1 MAIGGRDPGDEHV
14 VGMVGEMISG
24 EGVDEV
30 VLAAEVR
37 SGNGDQLTVAVVVAT
52 PPARAT
58 RSFPSGA
65 KSAAATRIIG
75 SLLVRDASTIAAI
88 ATASPTTS

>member
-30 VLAAEVR
+30 VLVAEVR
-37 SGNGDQLTVAVVVAT
+37 SGNGDQLTVAGRRRYSPGSGDEVVSVGCEERGGNQDHRIVA
-52 PPARAT
+52 
-58 RSFPSGA
+58 
-65 KSAAATRIIG
+65 G
-75 SLLVRDASTIAAI
+75 S
-88 ATASPTTS
+88 